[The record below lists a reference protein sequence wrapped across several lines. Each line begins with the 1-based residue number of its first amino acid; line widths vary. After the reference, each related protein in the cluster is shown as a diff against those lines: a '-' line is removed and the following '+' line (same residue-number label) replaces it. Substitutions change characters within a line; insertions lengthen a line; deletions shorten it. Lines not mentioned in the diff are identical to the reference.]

1 VSGLLQANANRMN
14 MDSGLGPTSEDVS
27 TFEPVDT
34 TPATSGELLSALF
47 PSDAGGVGYL
57 FGHGLLD
64 AAPTPLEEIPV
75 DSPSPAANAM
85 NASAEHL
92 AANVYSTHEGVPD
105 GGPIDDY
112 DVTQNTAVTQA
123 APANGGAFGRV
134 VSSEW
139 KRIRDQL
146 TIER

>member
-1 VSGLLQANANRMN
+1 MN

-34 TPATSGELLSALF
+34 TAATSSELLAALF

-57 FGHGLLD
+57 FGHDLLD
-64 AAPTPLEEIPV
+64 AAPTPLENISV
-75 DSPSPAANAM
+75 TSPSPAANAM

-92 AANVYSTHEGVPD
+92 GAQVYSTHEGVPD
-105 GGPIDDY
+105 GGPIDDF
-112 DVTQNTAVTQA
+112 DVTQNTAVTQP
-123 APANGGAFGRV
+123 APASGGSLSTVLRQEWARV
-134 VSSEW
+134 
-139 KRIRDQL
+139 RDQL